1 MNLSTNPTS
10 SLFRHASHGWIH
22 HPSVGWC
29 LLFRWFGAAPG
40 GSTRTAKSAEH
51 FPTREDS
58 GDTFHSRKPSPSSV
72 CLKMNTMD
80 SISEYHETDHDILLL
95 QNHSRVPTRVE
106 ILMSQPT
113 SLLRDV
119 PSRSQCPEKP
129 YVLSLSPGMSTVG
142 PGTALPPLYPL
153 DQQVHL
159 PSVHGWLDLRS
170 EASSPAGRLPIF
182 STRAKAGWTRPVRDT
197 VVALWLGGG
206 STATAKSPPRARSL
220 KR

>member
-129 YVLSLSPGMSTVG
+129 YVLSHPECQPWAPGQHFLLSIPSINKFTSHLFTVG
-142 PGTALPPLYPL
+142 SICDQKLRAPPADSRY
-153 DQQVHL
+153 
-159 PSVHGWLDLRS
+159 
-170 EASSPAGRLPIF
+170 
-182 STRAKAGWTRPVRDT
+182 
-197 VVALWLGGG
+197 
-206 STATAKSPPRARSL
+206 SPPAPRLDGPGPLGTPSSL
-220 KR
+220 SG